1 MQRMRRS
8 IDRHPERWREVF
20 NNAEFRRVYFP
31 EVKSNASADA
41 AIKAFTQ
48 RNQDNAL
55 KKRPMVG
62 GFCIY
67 LGRTAELIIFRDM
80 TWHTPI

>member
-1 MQRMRRS
+1 MQKMRRS

-20 NNAEFRRVYFP
+20 SNADFRRVYFP

-48 RNQDNAL
+48 RNQENAL
-55 KKRPMVG
+55 KKRPMVSM
-62 GFCIY
+62 
-67 LGRTAELIIFRDM
+67 L
-80 TWHTPI
+80 

>member
-1 MQRMRRS
+1 MHKMRRS
-8 IDRHPERWREVF
+8 IDRHPERWRELF
-20 NNAEFRRVYFP
+20 RNEAFRRVYFP

-55 KKRPMVG
+55 KKRPMVRKYA
-62 GFCIY
+62 I
-67 LGRTAELIIFRDM
+67 
-80 TWHTPI
+80 